1 MAADMVGASRR
12 PTHVVLVGAG
22 HAHVEVLR
30 SFAESP
36 PPDVSLTLITRSRYT
51 PYSGMLPGLIAG
63 IYRLEET
70 RIDTRPLAA
79 AAGARF
85 VQSEAAG
92 LNLDLRRVICRDEA
106 AVPYDIVSF
115 DIGSTPGTGGIL
127 GAADH
132 AIPVKP
138 IDGFLDRFEALRHRV
153 MQRSGGSRIVVV
165 GGGAAG
171 VELALSMQRRLSAE
185 MAAAGLPSGLVK
197 FTLVCASADILT
209 TFPARFQ
216 RKFERVLGE
225 RGIAIVADAPVTEV
239 RPGHVHIKGHP
250 ALAAD
255 EVVWATDAAAP
266 EWLGA
271 TALELDPR
279 GFIEIDSTLRAVGN
293 LNVFSVGDV
302 AAFLPR
308 KLPKSGVYAVRQGP
322 VLAQNIRR
330 LVAGKELRQ
339 YSPQRTALY
348 IVTTGER
355 HAIATRN
362 GLVVEGDWVW
372 TFKNWLDRRWI
383 RRYQSCSAPAPSVP
397 VA

>member
-1 MAADMVGASRR
+1 MAADMVGASR
-12 PTHVVLVGAG
+12 PPQNVVLVGAG

-63 IYRLEET
+63 NYRLEET
-70 RIDTRPLAA
+70 RIDTRPLAV

-85 VQSEAAG
+85 LQSEAVG
-92 LNLDLRRVICRDEA
+92 LDLESRSVMCRDAA
-106 AVPYDIVSF
+106 AVPYDIVSL
-115 DIGSTPGTGGIL
+115 DIGSTPTIGGIP

-153 MQRSGGSRIVVV
+153 MRRSAGSHIVVV

-171 VELALSMQRRLSAE
+171 VELALSMQRRLSVE
-185 MAAAGLPSGLVK
+185 MAAAGLQSGVQ
-197 FTLVCASADILT
+197 FTLVSASAAILT

-225 RGIAIVADAPVTEV
+225 RGIAIVTDARVTEV
-239 RPGHVHIKGHP
+239 RPGHIQIEGHP
-250 ALAAD
+250 GLSAD
-255 EVVWATDAAAP
+255 EVVWATEAAAP

-279 GFIEIDSTLRAVGN
+279 GFIAIDPTLRAVGN
-293 LNVFSVGDV
+293 HNVFAVGDV

-330 LVAGKELRQ
+330 LVVGEELRH
-339 YSPQRTALY
+339 YSPQQDALY
-348 IVTTGER
+348 IVSTGER

-372 TFKNWLDRRWI
+372 TFKNWLDRRWM
-383 RRYQSCSAPAPSVP
+383 RRYQRYSAPEPSVP
-397 VA
+397 VL